1 MEIPFCVRAR
11 VLDLNLS
18 SIHFLV
24 EVIVK
29 KIAALILVGT
39 ALCGSAVLHAQSQ
52 KIGYVVS
59 SKIFQELTE
68 AQEAQRKIDA
78 ITKPLAD
85 SLEAME
91 KNLQAQVDEY
101 QKKEAMMNE
110 SAKRVAQQEILELER
125 KYNQFRI
132 EKFGSDGELAREQ
145 EKIINPIRERI
156 KKAIESV
163 AKEERYGFV
172 FDKTDQ
178 LQILLYGDSNHDLTF
193 KVLDKLR
200 RGK

>member
-1 MEIPFCVRAR
+1 
-11 VLDLNLS
+11 
-18 SIHFLV
+18 
-24 EVIVK
+24 VK
-29 KIAALILVGT
+29 NILVSLLIIT
-39 ALCGSAVLHAQSQ
+39 AWCGSATLHAQSQ

-59 SKIFQELTE
+59 PKIFQELPE

-85 SLEAME
+85 SLQAME
-91 KNLQAQVDEY
+91 KSLQAQVDEY

-110 SAKRVAQQEILELER
+110 SAKRAAQQDILELER
-125 KYNQFRI
+125 IYNQFRI
-132 EKFGSDGELAREQ
+132 EKFGNDGELARQQ

-156 KKAIESV
+156 KKAIETV
-163 AKEERYGFV
+163 AREEKYSFV

-178 LQILLYGDSNHDLTF
+178 LQILLYGDANHDLTF